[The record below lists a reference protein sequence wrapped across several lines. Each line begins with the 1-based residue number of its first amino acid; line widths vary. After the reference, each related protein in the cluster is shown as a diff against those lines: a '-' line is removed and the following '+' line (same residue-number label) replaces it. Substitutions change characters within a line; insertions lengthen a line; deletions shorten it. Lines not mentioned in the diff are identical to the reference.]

1 MKKVFLPIT
10 LVFLLLAFIYSCSF
24 KSQTEE
30 ISQEDLRDMI
40 YGGILGQFFGNLNG
54 LIHEH
59 KYEEDPGNVTTYVPD
74 LSEGAHT
81 DDDTDIEF
89 VYIYHMAK
97 EDKIILPYEQ
107 IKVLWE
113 EFINNYIYSS
123 NRYARNLMKIGF
135 EPPYTGRIAFN
146 PRAIYNISGQFLCEQ
161 FALIA
166 PGMPQTASKIGTHYT
181 HVAIDGEP
189 TQTTQLYNTM
199 IAHAFFEKDH
209 LAIIDAGLMALDP
222 KSEIHQIVSDVKK
235 WYLINGNDWRATRQA
250 IKSKY
255 WNGARGGP
263 SGGNG
268 YRTITAV
275 TVAALLHGE
284 GDFVESIRLAFNL
297 GWDADNTA
305 AMVGTIMGVIKGEK
319 WIRNQ
324 GWEIKDEYRN
334 NRRPGMPTDLTIGD
348 FADLHVEIAQR
359 LILANGG
366 EKIKIKGVP
375 GYRIK
380 IQKPSNIEKLPE
392 PLHRIEEMRKYWW
405 PIILRDIEGEKKARA
420 AYAAI
425 CLDMVSKIVEVKPD
439 ALASALDALE
449 PHYDRLYGNKQWSD
463 EAHQYFVEVVKNR
476 NLDARA
482 PFGY

>member
-1 MKKVFLPIT
+1 MKRSLLPLT
-10 LVFLLLAFIYSCSF
+10 LVILLSLLIYSCSS
-24 KSQTEE
+24 KGQTEE
-30 ISQEDLRDMI
+30 ISEEDLRDMI
-40 YGGILGQFFGNLNG
+40 HGGIIGQFFGNLNG

-59 KYEEDPGNVTTYVPD
+59 KYEDEPGNVKIYVPD
-74 LSEGAHT
+74 LSDGAHT
-81 DDDTDIEF
+81 DDDSDIEF

-97 EDKIILPYEQ
+97 EDKIILPYKQ

-113 EFINNYIYSS
+113 EFINDYIYSS
-123 NRYARNLMKIGF
+123 NRYARNLMKLGF

-209 LAIIDAGLMALDP
+209 LAIIDAGLTALDP
-222 KSEIHQIVSDVKK
+222 ESEIHQIVSDVKK
-235 WYLINGNDWRATRQA
+235 WYLLNRNDWRATRQA

-255 WNGARGGP
+255 WSGERGGP
-263 SGGNG
+263 GGGNG

-284 GDFVESIRLAFNL
+284 GNFVESIRLAFNF

-305 AMVGTIMGVIKGEK
+305 AMVGTILGVIKGEK
-319 WIRNQ
+319 WIRDQ
-324 GWEIKDEYRN
+324 GWKIKDEYKN
-334 NRRPGMPTDLTIGD
+334 DRRPGMPTDLTIGD
-348 FADLHVEIAQR
+348 FANLHVEIAQK
-359 LILANGG
+359 LILGNGG

-380 IQKPSNIEKLPE
+380 IQKPANIEKLPE
-392 PLHRIEEMRKYWW
+392 PLDRIEEMRKYWW
-405 PIILRDIEGEKKARA
+405 PIILQDIEGDKKARA

-425 CLDMVSKIVEVKPD
+425 CLDMVTKLVEEKPD

-463 EAHQYFVEVVKNR
+463 EAHQYFLEVVKHR
-476 NLDARA
+476 NLDAKA